1 MPKRTDISSILIIGA
16 GPIIIGQAC
25 EFDYSGTQ
33 AIKALKEEGYRI
45 ILVNSNPATIMT
57 DPDMADATYVEPIT
71 PEIVAKIIEKER
83 GDLSEGFALLPTMG
97 GQTALN
103 CALSLKKLGVLE
115 KYNVEMIGATAEA
128 IDKAE
133 DRQLFREAMTRI
145 GLDTPQSRLANATV
159 LKKADRERYL
169 AEIARIKALTVSPAE
184 KAQVLEAFE
193 RNWKQGERDRRKRYQ
208 EHAMGEALVA
218 LAHVGLPAVLRPS
231 FTMGGTGGGIAYNRD
246 EFLDIVERG
255 LDASPT
261 NEVLIEESV
270 VGWKEYE
277 MEVVRDKA
285 DNCIIVCS
293 IENFDPMGVHT
304 GDSITVAP
312 ALTLTDK
319 EYQIMRDASLAVLR
333 EIGVETGGSN
343 VQFAI
348 NPANGRMIV
357 IEMNPRVSR
366 SSALASKATGFPIA
380 RVAAKLAVGYTL
392 DEIANDITG
401 GATPASFEP
410 SIDYV
415 VTKIPR
421 FAFEKF
427 PGAEPTLTTAM
438 KSVGESMA
446 IGRTFQ
452 ESLQKALRSLE
463 TGLDGLDE
471 VEIEG
476 LGQGDDKNAIR
487 AAISTPTPE
496 RILYVGQA
504 LRLGFTEEQVFEA
517 CAIDPWFIAQM
528 KGLVDKEEKV
538 RALGLPQTPGAFRQL
553 KSMGFSDKRLA
564 ALANLTEA
572 EVKAQRH
579 GLNVRPVFKR
589 IDTCAAEFASPTAY
603 MYSTY
608 APPFAGSPADEARP
622 TDRKKVVIL
631 GGGPNR
637 IGQGIEFD
645 YCCCHACYALTEAG
659 YETIMV
665 NCNPETV
672 STDYDTSERLYLE
685 PLTAE
690 DVLEILDAERANGTL
705 HGVIVQFGGQTPLK
719 LARALEE
726 AGIPILGTSPDMI
739 DLAED
744 RDRFKRLLDKL
755 HLKQPRNGIAYSVE
769 QARIIAT
776 ELGLPFVVRPSY
788 VLGGRAMAIIH
799 DETGFEDYLLGTLPS
814 LIPSEVKAKYPN
826 DKTGQIN
833 TVLGRNPLLFD
844 RYLSDATEIDVDCLA
859 DGKTVYIAGIME
871 HIEEAGI
878 HSGDSACSLPPRS
891 LSPDTIAELERQTR
905 ALALA
910 LNVGGLMNVQ
920 YAIKDGVIHVLEVNP
935 RASRTVPF
943 VAKVIGEPVA
953 KIAARVMAGESLA
966 SFGLEPKVLKH
977 IAVKEAVFPFAR
989 FPGVDVLLGPEMRST
1004 GEVMGLDFS
1013 FEVAF
1018 AKSQLGAG
1026 SKVPTA
1032 GVVFVSVK
1040 DDDKPRILPTIRMLA
1055 SLGFSIL
1062 ATGGTLR
1069 FLNENGV
1076 NATKINKV
1084 LEGRPHVVDAIKNG
1098 DIQLVFNTTDG
1109 PKALADSRSLRRA
1122 ALLHKVP
1129 YYTTLAGSIAAAD
1142 GIRAYC
1148 GGDLEVRSLQS
1159 YFG

>member
-1 MPKRTDISSILIIGA
+1 MPKRTDISSILIVGA
-16 GPIIIGQAC
+16 GPIIIGQAV

-33 AIKALKEEGYRI
+33 AVKALKEEGYRI

-57 DPDMADATYVEPIT
+57 DPDLAHATYVEPIT

-83 GDLSEGFALLPTMG
+83 PDAILPTMG

-103 CALSLKKLGVLE
+103 CALSLKKMGVLD
-115 KYNVEMIGATAEA
+115 KFNVEMIGATAEA

-133 DRQLFREAMTRI
+133 DRQLFREAMTKI
-145 GLDTPQSRLANATV
+145 GLDTPKSRLANASA
-159 LKKADRERYL
+159 LKKADRDTYL
-169 AEIARIKALTVSPAE
+169 TELAR
-184 KAQVLEAFE
+184 LEALDMHPGDKK
-193 RNWKQGERDRRKRYQ
+193 RVISSYKLKWDAGENDRRKRYQ
-208 EHAMGEALVA
+208 EHAMGEALIA
-218 LAHVGLPAVLRPS
+218 LSEVGLPAIIRPS
-231 FTMGGTGGGIAYNRD
+231 FTMGGTGGGIAYNRE

-270 VGWKEYE
+270 LGWKEYE

-285 DNCIIVCS
+285 DNCIIICS

-348 NPANGRMIV
+348 NPENGRMIV

-380 RVAAKLAVGYTL
+380 KVAAKLAVGYTL

-410 SIDYV
+410 TIDYV

-438 KSVGESMA
+438 KSVGEAMA
-446 IGRTFQ
+446 IGRSFP

-463 TGLDGLDE
+463 TGLTGLDE
-471 VEIEG
+471 IEIEG
-476 LGQGDDKNAIR
+476 LGKGDDRNAIK
-487 AAISTPTPE
+487 AAIGTPTPD
-496 RILYVGQA
+496 RILKVAQA
-504 LRLGFTEEQVFEA
+504 LRLGVSHDEVYES
-517 CAIDPWFIAQM
+517 CKIDPWFLEQLQAI
-528 KGLVDKEEKV
+528 VDLEAKV
-538 RALGLPQTPGAFRQL
+538 KAHGLPQTPGAFRQL
-553 KSMGFSDKRLA
+553 KAMGFSDARLA
-564 ALANLTEA
+564 VLTHKTEA
-572 EVKAQRH
+572 EVREARRA
-579 GLNVRPVFKR
+579 LSVRPVFKR

-608 APPFAGSPADEARP
+608 AAPFAGRPADEAAP
-622 TDRKKVVIL
+622 SDAKKVIIL

-645 YCCCHACYALTEAG
+645 YCCCHACFALKDAG
-659 YETIMV
+659 YETIMI

-672 STDYDTSERLYLE
+672 STDYDTSDRLYFE
-685 PLTAE
+685 PLTQE
-690 DVLEILDAERANGTL
+690 DVLEIIETERSRGTL

-726 AGIPILGTSPDMI
+726 ADVPILGTSPDAI

-755 HLKQPRNGIAYSVE
+755 HLKQPKNGIAYSVE
-769 QARIIAT
+769 QARLIAAD
-776 ELGLPFVVRPSY
+776 LGLPFVVRPSY
-788 VLGGRAMAIIH
+788 VLGGRAMAIIR
-799 DETGFEDYLLGTLPS
+799 DETQFEDYLLGTLPS
-814 LIPSEVKAKYPN
+814 LIPSDVKARYPN

-833 TVLGRNPLLFD
+833 TVLGKNPLLFD
-844 RYLSDATEIDVDCLA
+844 RYLSDAIEVDVDCLC
-859 DGKTVYIAGIME
+859 DGRDTFIAGIME

-891 LSPDTIAELERQTR
+891 LSPEIIAELERQTK

-910 LNVGGLMNVQ
+910 LDVGGLMNVQ
-920 YAIKDGVIHVLEVNP
+920 YAIKDGAIYVLEVNP

-943 VAKVIGEPVA
+943 VAKVIGEPIA
-953 KIAARVMAGESLA
+953 KIAARIMAGETLA
-966 SFGLEPKVLKH
+966 KFALTPKELPH
-977 IAVKEAVFPFAR
+977 IGVKEAVFPFAR

-1004 GEVMGLDFS
+1004 GEVIGLDRS
-1013 FEVAF
+1013 FGVAF

-1026 SKVPTA
+1026 SQVPRT
-1032 GVVFVSVK
+1032 GTLFVSVR
-1040 DDDKPRILPTIRMLA
+1040 DSDKARIMPTVQMLEEI
-1055 SLGFSIL
+1055 GFRIM
-1062 ATGGTLR
+1062 ATAGTQR
-1069 FLNENGV
+1069 FLEENGV
-1076 NATKINKV
+1076 KATRINKV

-1098 DIQLVFNTTDG
+1098 DIQLVFNTTEG
-1109 PKALADSRSLRRA
+1109 AGALSDSRSLRQA
-1122 ALLHKVP
+1122 ALLHKIP
-1129 YYTTLAGSIAAAD
+1129 YYTTLAGAIAAAE
-1142 GIRAYC
+1142 GIKAYLS
-1148 GGDLEVRSLQS
+1148 GDLEVRALQD
-1159 YFG
+1159 YFA